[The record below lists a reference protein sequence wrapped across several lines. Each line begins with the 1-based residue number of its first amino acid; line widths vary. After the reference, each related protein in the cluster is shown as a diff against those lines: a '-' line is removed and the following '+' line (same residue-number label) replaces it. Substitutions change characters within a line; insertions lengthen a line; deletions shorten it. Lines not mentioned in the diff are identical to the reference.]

1 MSHDSSTQFADP
13 VVGGEPHA
21 TISWAA
27 ILAGAVAS
35 LAMSLVLS
43 TLVAGFGLKL
53 ASPWPGRAPS
63 PGGFSPILGAALV
76 AVQVVSSALGGYLAG
91 RLRTKWMN
99 LHSHEA
105 HFRDTAH
112 GLLAWAMST
121 VVGAILLATVSG
133 APGGAAAVQGAPVA
147 MDPAAVTALSQ
158 DAANIAAQI
167 SFFLGFGLLL
177 SAFTAAVAAAL
188 GGLRREEMYAKYWE
202 EEHTAPQPLAR

>member
-1 MSHDSSTQFADP
+1 MPQGPSKTLGN
-13 VVGGEPHA
+13 VVIASGEPHA

-35 LAMSLVLS
+35 LALSLVLS
-43 TLVAGFGLKL
+43 MLVAGFGLRL
-53 ASPWPGRAPS
+53 ISPWPSQALP
-63 PGGFSPILGAALV
+63 PGAFTPMLGAGMV

-91 RLRTKWMN
+91 RLRTKWLN

-112 GLLAWAMST
+112 GLLAWAVST
-121 VVGAILLATVSG
+121 IVGAVLVSSVFGVPDGAT
-133 APGGAAAVQGAPVA
+133 AVQSATGPLNPATIGAL
-147 MDPAAVTALSQ
+147 TQ

-167 SFFLGFGLLL
+167 SLFAGFGMLL

-188 GGLRREEMYAKYWE
+188 GGLRREEMYAKYWA
-202 EEHTAPQPLAR
+202 EEHTIG

>member
-1 MSHDSSTQFADP
+1 MQFADP

-27 ILAGAVAS
+27 IFAGAVAS

-43 TLVAGFGLKL
+43 TLIAGFGLKL
-53 ASPWPGRAPS
+53 ASPWPGRAPA
-63 PGGFSPILGAALV
+63 PGGFSPILGAGLV

-112 GLLAWAMST
+112 GLLAWAVST
-121 VVGAILLATVSG
+121 VVGAILFATVFG
-133 APGGAAAVQGAPVA
+133 APGGAAAVQDAPVA
-147 MDPAAVTALSQ
+147 MDPAAVTALTQ

-188 GGLRREEMYAKYWE
+188 GGLRREEMYAKYWA
-202 EEHTAPQPLAR
+202 EEHVAPQPLAR